1 MRYLDLSEGK
11 EVTIKE
17 YFLCMVEV
25 VDLTGLG
32 IKEKLCTTLAEL
44 SKFEILSFI
53 IRNTFILSYLIF

>member
-1 MRYLDLSEGK
+1 LGKEQLSVSVRYLELSEGK

-25 VDLTGLG
+25 VDLTGLA

-44 SKFEILSFI
+44 SKF
-53 IRNTFILSYLIF
+53 